1 MFLVVRDEDIKNGI
15 STDKYFIWTER
26 ILKEKRINPYVV
38 AEFTASR
45 WGVFSGLNDVL
56 RLMEGINVDIYAM
69 PEGTVFF
76 PHEPVMV
83 VAGHYLDFARFE
95 TAMLG
100 FICHSSGVSTKA
112 FRAKLAAGDRTVL
125 SFGTRRQHPAIA
137 AMIERAAWIGGVD
150 GVSNY
155 AAEKYLGI
163 RSVGT
168 MPHALI
174 ISFGDQVAAWRAYDE
189 VVDDDVPRTM
199 LIDTYCDE
207 KSEAVRAIEN
217 VERVDAVRLDTPS
230 SRRGNIRKIIEE
242 IRWELDIRG
251 RRDVKIVLRGGLD
264 IEDVLELRDL
274 VDAFGVGTSIAGAGP
289 IDFSMDIVERN
300 GEFCAK
306 RGKRSGMKQVYRD
319 WDSLEDEVRLFSD
332 ERPDGKEPLLEKVME
347 RGRILRDAD
356 MESARNLALRQ
367 MDIIRK
373 LGREVEFIR
382 DEVR

>member
-251 RRDVKIVLRGGLD
+251 RRDVKIVLSGGLD

-274 VDAFGVGTSIAGAGP
+274 GDAFGVGTSIAGAGP

>member
-83 VAGHYLDFARFE
+83 VVGHYLDFARFE

-251 RRDVKIVLRGGLD
+251 RRDVKIVLSGGLD

-347 RGRILRDAD
+347 GGRILRDAD

-373 LGREVEFIR
+373 LGREEEFIR

>member
-251 RRDVKIVLRGGLD
+251 RRDVKIVLSGGLD

>member
-1 MFLVVRDEDIKNGI
+1 MFLVVRDEDIKNGVT
-15 STDKYFIWTER
+15 TDKYFIWTEK
-26 ILKEKRINPYVV
+26 ILKEKKVNPYVV

-69 PEGTVFF
+69 PEGTLFF

-83 VAGHYLDFARFE
+83 VVGHYLDFARFE

-100 FICHSSGVSTKA
+100 FICHSSGVTTKA
-112 FRAKLAAGDRTVL
+112 FRAKLAAGDRRIL

-163 RSVGT
+163 ESVGT
-168 MPHALI
+168 MPHALV

-189 VVDDDVPRTM
+189 VVDERIPRTM

-217 VERVDAVRLDTPS
+217 VDRVDAVRLDTPS

-251 RRDVKIVLRGGLD
+251 RRDVRIVLSGGLD
-264 IEDVLELRDL
+264 IDDIVELRDI

-300 GEFCAK
+300 GELCAK

-319 WDSLEDEVRLFSD
+319 WDTLRDEVRLFSD
-332 ERPDGKEPLLEKVME
+332 PAPEGMEPLLEKYME
-347 RGRILRDAD
+347 CGRIIKETD
-356 MESARNLALRQ
+356 MNSARNLALKQ
-367 MDIIRK
+367 IALIRR
-373 LGREVEFIR
+373 LGREEEFIT
-382 DEVR
+382 DLVR